1 MRYKLFVDLD
11 GVLVDFD
18 KGVEEA
24 TGKPPGQQAPGRMWA
39 IIARTPDFYAGLDWK
54 HDGRQLWKRVSP
66 LEPTILTGLP
76 RGKWAEPQKRAWCRR
91 ELGEEVEVLTCLS
104 REKAQ
109 KAAEFLTDGEIPV
122 LIDDRESIAEAWQ
135 AMGGIF
141 IHHRSAADS
150 IRQLETILERDED
163 PE

>member
-1 MRYKLFVDLD
+1 MKFKLFVDLD

-24 TGKPPGQQAPGRMWA
+24 TGRLPGKQAPGRMWA
-39 IIARTPDFYAGLDWK
+39 IIARTPEFYAGLDWMP
-54 HDGRQLWKRVSP
+54 DGRELWDRVLP
-66 LEPTILTGLP
+66 LQPTILTGLP
-76 RGKWAEPQKRAWCRR
+76 RGKWAEPQKREWCNR
-91 ELGEEVEVLTCLS
+91 ELGEEIEVITCMS

-109 KAAEFLTDGEIPV
+109 KAAEFLTDGETPI

-135 AMGGIF
+135 EMGGIF

-150 IRQLETILERDED
+150 IKQLEIQIQKGDD